1 MNDIRIGKILR
12 IEGLDLLIQITEDV
26 SDRLLIYNDCSDFL
40 VSINRLIYS
49 KLPSGKIVIAK
60 IVKIVE
66 KSLFVKEDLFK
77 VSEDKYLIGAK
88 LIGIYDSFLKKFDS
102 GINTFPIIGSEVYA
116 VNNDIYNT
124 VLEIDSKY
132 KLEIA
137 ESYHNP
143 NIKIFANPDILL
155 GKHLAIIGNTGTGK
169 TCTVACIIQGLKR
182 RLQGECKVKPK
193 ILIFDSNKEY
203 ERAFIDT
210 EFKVRSIRKE
220 EIRLPHFYLNFHEY
234 YKFVGASQGVQA
246 PVLKEAITKLRN
258 ENEDGN
264 GKFDFTRLLET
275 IEEVLKSKTT
285 ATDDRGRAFS
295 YNQWAGYVSTMINRI
310 QQLIDDERFDAVI
323 KAEVS
328 NLEELLSGDDEVIIF
343 DIDFDRDVL
352 DVIMFLFCKVLY
364 RYAERNNQNTRKN
377 ILLVLEEAHRYINE
391 EESDEYKLGNYYI
404 ERIARE
410 GRKFGLS
417 LIVSS
422 QRPSELSKAVLSQ
435 CNSYIIHRIT
445 NKSDLEFI
453 TKLLTID
460 DKDLL
465 NIIPGLERQYAVI
478 TGEAFGYS
486 DIARIITAAPTPKSD
501 DPQVIDSWKE
511 DENA

>member
-1 MNDIRIGKILR
+1 MSDVKIGKILR
-12 IEGLDLLIQITEDV
+12 IEGLHLLIQITEDV

-40 VSINRLIYS
+40 VSINRLLYS

-60 IVKIVE
+60 IAKIFD
-66 KSLFVKEDLFK
+66 KSLFVKEDLFR
-77 VSEDKYLIGAK
+77 VPEGKYLIEAK
-88 LIGIYDSFLKKFDS
+88 LIGIYDNFLKKFDS
-102 GINTFPIIGSEVYA
+102 GISTFPIIGSEVYA
-116 VNNDIYNT
+116 VNNVIYNT

-169 TCTVACIIQGLKR
+169 TCTVASIIQGLKR
-182 RLQGECKVKPK
+182 RLQQENKINPK

-203 ERAFIDT
+203 ERAFVGA
-210 EFKVRSIRKE
+210 EFKVIKIKKE
-220 EIRLPHFYLNFHEY
+220 EIMLPHYYLNYHEY
-234 YKFVGASQGVQA
+234 YKFLGASQGVQA
-246 PVLKEAITKLRN
+246 PILKEAITKLR
-258 ENEDGN
+258 DTN
-264 GKFDFTRLLET
+264 GKFDFTQLIGT
-275 IEEVLKSKTT
+275 IESILKTKTA
-285 ATDDRGRAFS
+285 ATDDKGKAFS
-295 YNQWAGYVSTMINRI
+295 YNQWYGYVAPMLNRL
-310 QQLIDDERFDAVI
+310 QQLVDDERFDNVI
-323 KAEVS
+323 KAESS
-328 NLEELLSGDDEVIIF
+328 NLEELLSGDYEVIIF
-343 DIDFDRDVL
+343 EIDFDRDVL

-364 RYAERNNQNTRKN
+364 RYAEKNNTETKRN
-377 ILLVLEEAHRYINE
+377 IVLVLEEAHRYINE
-391 EESDEYKLGNYYI
+391 DEADEYKLGNYYI

-410 GRKFGLS
+410 GRKYSLS

-422 QRPSELSKAVLSQ
+422 QRPSELSKTVLSQ
-435 CNSYIIHRIT
+435 CNSFIIHRIT
-445 NKSDLEFI
+445 NRADLEFI

-486 DIARIITAAPTPKSD
+486 DITRILTADPTPRSD
-501 DPQVIDSWKE
+501 DPKVIDSWLHE
-511 DENA
+511 

>member
-77 VSEDKYLIGAK
+77 VSEDKYLIEAK

-132 KLEIA
+132 KIEIA

-169 TCTVACIIQGLKR
+169 TCTVASIIQGLKR
-182 RLQGECKVKPK
+182 RLQNDTKVKPK

-203 ERAFIDT
+203 ESAFSET
-210 EFKVRSIRKE
+210 EFKVRSIKKE
-220 EIRLPHFYLNFHEY
+220 EIKLPHYYLNLPEY

-246 PVLKEAITKLRN
+246 PILKEAITKLRD
-258 ENEDGN
+258 EKRDAN
-264 GKFDFTRLLET
+264 GTFSFEKLLES
-275 IEEVLKSKTT
+275 IEAILKTKT
-285 ATDDRGRAFS
+285 AAADDKGKAFS
-295 YNQWAGYVSTMINRI
+295 FNQWYSYVSTMLNRI
-310 QQLIDDERFDAVI
+310 QQLIDDERFDNII
-323 KAEVS
+323 KAETS
-328 NLEELLSGDDEVIIF
+328 NLEELLSGDDEIVIF
-343 DIDFDRDVL
+343 EIDFDRDVL
-352 DVIMFLFCKVLY
+352 DVVMFLFCKILY
-364 RYAERNNQNTRKN
+364 KWAEENKDKISRKN

-391 EESDEYKLGNYYI
+391 EEADEYKLGNYYI
-404 ERIARE
+404 EKIARE

-422 QRPSELSKAVLSQ
+422 QRPSELSKTVLSQ
-435 CNSYIIHRIT
+435 CNSFIIHRIT
-445 NKSDLEFI
+445 NKSDLDFI

-486 DIARIITAAPTPKSD
+486 DISRILTANPTPKSD
-501 DPQVIDSWKE
+501 DPKVIDSWRS
-511 DENA
+511 DE